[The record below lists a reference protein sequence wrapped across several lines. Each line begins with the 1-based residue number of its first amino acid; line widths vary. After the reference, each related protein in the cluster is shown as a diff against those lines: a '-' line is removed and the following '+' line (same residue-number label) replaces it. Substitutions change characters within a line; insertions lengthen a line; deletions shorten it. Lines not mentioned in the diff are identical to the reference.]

1 MSKYVFCCEIHWNLT
16 KNHDHGFQAVVAR
29 DENISI
35 QTGVLNWYSDSVNIL
50 FLDSTVFS
58 RYKISFSW
66 REIEIYI
73 AVKKKIPNNI
83 KNNKTWT

>member
-1 MSKYVFCCEIHWNLT
+1 M
-16 KNHDHGFQAVVAR
+16 VAR

-35 QTGVLNWYSDSVNIL
+35 QTGVLNWNSDSVNIL
-50 FLDSTVFS
+50 FLDSTIFS
-58 RYKISFSW
+58 RYKISFLW

-73 AVKKKIPNNI
+73 AVKKKILNNI